1 MDAVDLNRGNLS
13 RLTPPVR
20 LPRYDPAQVRAGV
33 VHLGLGAF
41 HRAHMAR
48 YTHELME
55 RDPRALGWG
64 IVGAGLLPGDLRV
77 RESLSPQDGL
87 YTLVERDGV
96 SEAVSVIGSLAEV
109 VFAGESTDALLA
121 RVDDPAIRIVSLTVS
136 ENGYCLNPAT
146 RQLDPDH
153 PMIRADLA
161 KPGQPRSAVGVIV
174 EAYRR
179 RRAAGR
185 GAFTAM
191 TCDNIQNNGD
201 VLRHAVL
208 ALARLRDDGLANWIA
223 AHGAFPNT
231 MVDRI
236 TPATRP
242 EHIEYLER
250 HYGIRD
256 RWPVFSES
264 FTQWVIEDS
273 FAAGRPEWERVGAQ
287 VVPDVAPY
295 EMMKL
300 RLLNGSHLAVAALGR
315 LMGYRFVHQAME
327 DARLRAYMAALMGR
341 ETGPTLAPVPGVDLA
356 EYKQTLIARFANP
369 AIEDTVE
376 RINTD
381 APINLLVMPIEA
393 SLAIG
398 GGVEL
403 LALALAAWM
412 RRIRGVDESGTPIEI
427 RHPLASLLQQ
437 KAVEGGPDP
446 MPLLSIE
453 SLFGGLGRE
462 GRFVEPLRRWLASLY
477 EVGSARTLERAAR
490 ELRFGA

>member
-1 MDAVDLNRGNLS
+1 MEPVALNRGSLS
-13 RLTPPVR
+13 RLRPPVR
-20 LPRYDPAQVRAGV
+20 VPRYDPAGVRAGV

-55 RDPRALGWG
+55 VDPGALGWG
-64 IVGAGLLPGDLRV
+64 TAGAGLLPADPRMQ
-77 RESLSPQDGL
+77 ESLVPQDGL

-96 SEAVSVIGSLAEV
+96 GETVSVIGSIAEV
-109 VFAGESTDALLA
+109 IHAGDSTAALLA
-121 RVDDPAIRIVSLTVS
+121 RIDDPAIRILSLTVS
-136 ENGYCLNPAT
+136 ENGLCLNPAT
-146 RQLDPDH
+146 RQLDPEH

-161 KPGQPRSAVGVIV
+161 APDRPRSAVGVIV

-179 RRAAGR
+179 RMAAG
-185 GAFTAM
+185 GGPFTAL

-201 VLRHAVL
+201 VLREAVL
-208 ALARLRDDGLANWIA
+208 ALAGLRDAGLARWIA
-223 AHGAFPNT
+223 AHGAFPNS

-242 EHIEYLER
+242 DHVEHLDR
-250 HYGIRD
+250 RYGIRD
-256 RWPVFSES
+256 RWPVFCES
-264 FTQWVIEDS
+264 FTQWVIEDR

-287 VVPDVAPY
+287 IVPDVVPY

-300 RLLNGSHLAVAALGR
+300 RLLNGSHLAIAVLGR
-315 LMGYRFVHQAME
+315 LMGHRFVHEVMADRRM
-327 DARLRAYMAALMGR
+327 RAYMAALMDR

-356 EYKQTLIARFANP
+356 AYKRTLVERFANP

-393 SLAIG
+393 GLAIG
-398 GGVEL
+398 GEVDF

-412 RRIRGVDESGTPIEI
+412 RRLRGVDDKGAPIEI
-427 RHPLASLLQQ
+427 RHPLAPLLQE
-437 KAVEGGPDP
+437 KAGEGGRDP

-453 SLFGGLGRE
+453 TLFGGLGRE
-462 GRFVEPLRRWLASLY
+462 ERFVAPLRRWLASLY
-477 EVGSARTLERAAR
+477 DIGAEGTLERAMR
-490 ELRFGA
+490 ELAAG

>member
-1 MDAVDLNRGNLS
+1 MDAVELNRANLS
-13 RLTPPVR
+13 RLAPPVR
-20 LPRYDPAQVRAGV
+20 LPRYDPAQVRAGM

-55 RDPRALGWG
+55 RQPQALGWG
-64 IVGAGLLPGDLRV
+64 IAGAGLLPGDLRM
-77 RESLSPQDGL
+77 RESLAPQDGL
-87 YTLVERDGV
+87 YTLVERDGTD
-96 SEAVSVIGSLAEV
+96 ETVSVIGSLAEV
-109 VFAGESTDALLA
+109 IFAGESTDALLA
-121 RVDDPAIRIVSLTVS
+121 RMDDPAIRIVSLTVS

-146 RQLDPDH
+146 RQLDPEH

-161 KPGQPRSAVGVIV
+161 EPARPRSAVGVIV

-179 RRAAGR
+179 RMLAGQ

-191 TCDNIQNNGD
+191 SCDNIQNNGD
-201 VLRHAVL
+201 VLREAVL
-208 ALARLRDDGLANWIA
+208 ALAGLRDERLAGWIA
-223 AHGAFPNT
+223 AHGTFPDT

-242 EHIEYLER
+242 DHIEYLAQR
-250 HYGIRD
+250 YGIRD
-256 RWPVFSES
+256 RWPVFAES

-273 FAAGRPEWERVGAQ
+273 FAAGRPDWEAVGAQ

-315 LMGYRFVHQAME
+315 LMGHRFVHEAMG
-327 DARLRAYMAALMGR
+327 DARLRAYMAALMDR
-341 ETGPTLAPVPGVDLA
+341 ETGPTLPPVPGVDLA
-356 EYKQTLIARFANP
+356 GYKRTLIARFANP
-369 AIEDTVE
+369 SIEDTVE
-376 RINTD
+376 RVNTD

-393 SLAIG
+393 CLAMG
-398 GGVEL
+398 VEVEL

-412 RRIRGVDESGTPIEI
+412 RRIRGVDESGAAIKI
-427 RHPLASLLQQ
+427 RHPLASLLQR
-437 KAVEGGPDP
+437 KAAEGGADP

-453 SLFGGLGRE
+453 SLFGALGQDERLV
-462 GRFVEPLRRWLASLY
+462 RPLRRWLASLY
-477 EVGSARTLERAAR
+477 EIGSAGTLERAAR